1 MSTIKV
7 KSNDRS
13 ADRFV
18 PKGCAL
24 GHSGRAITGKIRD
37 YTSARECDDG
47 AGEGKLAPDWS
58 FSVLIGPFRSSAAPQ
73 PGFRV
78 DSLRRRSKIAIS
90 YRAANAMDD
99 AIRKADVLIE
109 ALSYIRTFR
118 DRLTVIKLG
127 GSAMEDPETLRAT
140 LQDVVFM
147 ETVGMRP
154 LLVHGG
160 GKAIDRAM
168 AAAGLRPRKV
178 QGRRIT
184 DEATLEIVVRV
195 LKDLS
200 ANIES
205 QIRRLGGR
213 AIALCTGSLQ
223 CLFGEKLILQQAT
236 GENLDLGRVG
246 RVTRV
251 DHELLSDFCAA
262 GVVPVIPSLAQD
274 SAGGWLNINAD
285 TAAAAVAANLR
296 AEKLVL
302 LTDTPGILG
311 DRRDETSLIRSLD
324 SRGCHDLI
332 TRGTIDEGMVPKV
345 EACLESL
352 TAGVRKTHIVDG
364 RLRHSL
370 LLEIYTDKG
379 VGTEIK

>member
-37 YTSARECDDG
+37 YTSAREYDDG
-47 AGEGKLAPDWS
+47 GASQGKLASDRS
-58 FSVLIGPFRSSAAPQ
+58 LSLLIAPFRSSAAPQ
-73 PGFRV
+73 LSFCV
-78 DSLRRRSKIAIS
+78 DSLRPQSKIAIS

-168 AAAGLRPRKV
+168 AEAGLKPRKV
-178 QGRRIT
+178 QGRRYT
-184 DEATLEIVVRV
+184 DDETLAIVVRV
-195 LKDLS
+195 LLR
-200 ANIES
+200 E
-205 QIRRLGGR
+205 
-213 AIALCTGSLQ
+213 
-223 CLFGEKLILQQAT
+223 
-236 GENLDLGRVG
+236 
-246 RVTRV
+246 
-251 DHELLSDFCAA
+251 
-262 GVVPVIPSLAQD
+262 
-274 SAGGWLNINAD
+274 INASIE
-285 TAAAAVAANLR
+285 R
-296 AEKLVL
+296 E
-302 LTDTPGILG
+302 
-311 DRRDETSLIRSLD
+311 IR
-324 SRGCHDLI
+324 
-332 TRGTIDEGMVPKV
+332 
-345 EACLESL
+345 
-352 TAGVRKTHIVDG
+352 
-364 RLRHSL
+364 
-370 LLEIYTDKG
+370 
-379 VGTEIK
+379 